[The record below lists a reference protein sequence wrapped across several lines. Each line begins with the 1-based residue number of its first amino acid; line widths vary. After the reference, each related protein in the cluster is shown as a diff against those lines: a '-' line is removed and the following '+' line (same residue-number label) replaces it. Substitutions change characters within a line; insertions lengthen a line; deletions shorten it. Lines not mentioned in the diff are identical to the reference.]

1 MPRSATG
8 SLVARRDGRR
18 GSRYFDAVTVKERL
32 HHAVEAMTE
41 HEQCVMADRIARDSG
56 LLDWD
61 AG

>member
-1 MPRSATG
+1 MTDATG
-8 SLVARRDGRR
+8 VPTLCWFTTGDAAR
-18 GSRYFDAVTVKERL
+18 
-32 HHAVEAMTE
+32 AVEAMTE